1 MATVLGYSNQIDFA
15 TLSGG
20 SWNASYPLTNLQN
33 RYLSKAARSNNL
45 LLASTTFTLDLGR
58 LQRIGMVAL
67 ISHNFTRDATVRLQG
82 SNVSD
87 FSVLLYDSSALPIYA
102 GSDYAITFP
111 QVESRYWRVTVYD
124 PSNTNGYIAIG
135 RVFIGWRFKPTNN
148 IDWAPSL
155 SLESGTQ
162 VKQALG
168 GPEYF
173 EERPNRRLWQGKWSW
188 LNDFE
193 AYNVYMAIQR
203 GTDISREVYFMEDD
217 TETDYRHQ
225 RWFLARFRSL
235 SAIEWPYVSQHSVG
249 VEIGELL

>member
-45 LLASTTFTLDLGR
+45 LLASTTFSLDLGQ
-58 LQRIGMVAL
+58 LQKIGLVAL
-67 ISHNFTRDATVRLQG
+67 VSHNLTRNSLIKIQAASDSGFAVILFDSGNQLSYLG
-82 SNVSD
+82 SD
-87 FSVLLYDSSALPIYA
+87 FAF
-102 GSDYAITFP
+102 TFP
-111 QVESRYWRVTVYD
+111 QIEARYWRISIYD
-124 PSNTNGYIAIG
+124 PDNVHGYVEIG

-148 IDWAPSL
+148 IDWTPSL

-217 TETDYRHQ
+217 GDIDYRHQ

-235 SAIEWPYVSQHSVG
+235 SAIEWPYVNQHSVG